1 MELCEVFA
9 HCGLDVVAIAA
20 INAAVCIALKRTVL
34 KGKPRASTA
43 LAYILGAAI
52 YAVYAS
58 ANRCDALYIFEELS
72 EVVQK
77 GVTIGTAT
85 MVICAAADRF
95 NGGSSSGAKG
105 AVAQMLEGMVGAG
118 AEEDCAAQICSA
130 AESLRGEE
138 LAAEVRRIVGENGG
152 SEDDALCALIAAAAE
167 KLCGGEGASNS
178 RGDGQQTDKDMP
190 AN

>member
-20 INAAVCIALKRTVL
+20 IAAVCIALKRTVL

-105 AVAQMLEGMVGAG
+105 AIAQMLEGVVGTG
-118 AEEDCAAQICSA
+118 AEEGCAAQICSA

-138 LAAEVRRIVGENGG
+138 LAAEVRRIVSENGG
-152 SEDDALCALIAAAAE
+152 SEDDALCSLIAAAAE
-167 KLCGGEGASNS
+167 KLCRGESTKNGQ
-178 RGDGQQTDKDMP
+178 GDGHQTAEEMP